1 MYTYSCE
8 NIPEYVCMDRY
19 AWTFES
25 IRRPEGSKHI
35 HADLDHGVGQV
46 IDKVLG
52 IPRALA
58 LRQLAGLTVG
68 VVAQIV
74 KGKFALK
81 LHGLACMRAS
91 IYIHI
96 YVYTHTYIDA
106 YTHIHTH
113 THTHTHTQS
122 SCTMASVEDVCI
134 YVWYVYLYGYVQMYI
149 VHIHIDTYTSICIC
163 LPVRR
168 PGATQTTS

>member
-8 NIPEYVCMDRY
+8 YIPEYVCMDRY

-113 THTHTHTQS
+113 THTHTQYS
-122 SCTMASVEDVCI
+122 K
-134 YVWYVYLYGYVQMYI
+134 
-149 VHIHIDTYTSICIC
+149 
-163 LPVRR
+163 P
-168 PGATQTTS
+168 